1 MIDDLRHLP
10 DDPFQILTQDVAG
23 YAIFGILFLCW
34 IADRM
39 GWLA

>member
-10 DDPFQILTQDVAG
+10 DDPFQIISEELAG
-23 YAIFGILFLCW
+23 YALGALLFGCW

-39 GWLA
+39 GWLM